1 MLTKNDLVKYLS
13 SGCTPRTSWLI
24 GLEHEQFMFDLQT
37 DAPLAYDGNPGV
49 KQVLEALSARSG
61 WKPRYEGEHIIALS
75 KGNESVTLEPA
86 GQIELSGAPYA
97 HLRDIIAEHG
107 SYIEEL
113 GAIGE
118 ELEIGFLSAGLHPQ
132 WSRSDIHWMPKARYT
147 IMNRYLP
154 TRGTLGLDMMTRTCG
169 AQVNLD
175 FDSEE
180 DMVRKFRV
188 SMALQPLII
197 ALFANSSV
205 VEGQDS
211 GFASY
216 RAHIWEDT
224 DPDRCGVLPF
234 IFEEGMGFERYVD
247 YMLDVPMFLIERN
260 GQLVDMAG
268 KSFREYIDGNLPEN
282 EAYTPELADW
292 ETHLSTAFPEVRLK
306 KYLELRGADS
316 VPPPLLYALPAFW
329 VGLLYDVQS
338 LTAAEDMISGWSP
351 QDHVDFRHQVAR
363 DGLDTH
369 VPHSSLTIRQFAPS
383 VIALARQGLERLE
396 GQSEGLAYLDLLAQ
410 KSALAA

>member
-1 MLTKNDLVKYLS
+1 VLTKNNLVEYLS
-13 SGCTPRTSWLI
+13 SGCTPRDSWLI
-24 GLEHEQFMFDLQT
+24 GLEHEQFMFHLKT
-37 DAPLAYDGNPGV
+37 GAPLAYDGQPGV
-49 KQVLEALSARSG
+49 KQVLETLSARSG
-61 WKPRYEGEHIIALS
+61 WKPKYEGEHIIALS
-75 KGNESVTLEPA
+75 KGNESITLEPA
-86 GQIELSGAPYA
+86 GQIELSGAPYC
-97 HLRDIIAEHG
+97 HLVDIIAEHS
-107 SYIEEL
+107 SYIDEL
-113 GAIGE
+113 GAVGDD
-118 ELEIGFLSAGLHPQ
+118 LGIGFLSTGLHPQ
-132 WSRSDIHWMPKARYT
+132 WGRSDIHWMPKARYS
-147 IMNRYLP
+147 IMNTYLP

-175 FDSEE
+175 FENEE

-205 VEGQDS
+205 VEGQEN

-234 IFEEGMGFERYVD
+234 IFEEGMGFERYAD
-247 YMLDVPMFLIERN
+247 YMLDVPMFLIERD
-260 GQLVDMAG
+260 GQLIDMAG
-268 KSFREYIDGNLPEN
+268 KSFRAFMAGKLPEN
-282 EAYTPELADW
+282 ETYTPELADW
-292 ETHLSTAFPEVRLK
+292 EMHLSTAFPEVRLK

-316 VPPPLLYALPAFW
+316 VSPPLLYALPAFW
-329 VGLLYDVQS
+329 VGLLYDSQS
-338 LTAAEDMISGWSP
+338 LIAAEDMISNWTP

-363 DGLDTH
+363 DGLDTR
-369 VPHSSLTIRQFAPS
+369 VPHSGLTIRQFAPS

-396 GQSEGLAYLDLLAQ
+396 GQSEGLTYLDLLEE